1 MNVSKNNRGMVLFV
15 RFVRLLA
22 VQARKIGR
30 MTSTTELVLH
40 STLRFCNS
48 SEVTIW
54 IDIVP
59 QSQISRCSGSK
70 EELCVSREAR
80 GDIFLS
86 LITVK
91 LVFILQKSKL
101 LDLGTIQ
108 GWEENPI
115 FQRIGRSL
123 CFTLW
128 CSLFFR
134 LFQIIYRCQCSY
146 PVTGSD
152 PTLTNKFFPYLWL
165 SSHRDRKGQW
175 RTLGR
180 VRGVY
185 RSCGRVTASNMPVV
199 GGEGTTPHVRRFDF
213 LLIFNRLLFC
223 FW

>member
-134 LFQIIYRCQCSY
+134 LLSNHLSLFNVHIQSQAVIRLWQILSL
-146 PVTGSD
+146 S
-152 PTLTNKFFPYLWL
+152 LTIF
-165 SSHRDRKGQW
+165 
-175 RTLGR
+175 
-180 VRGVY
+180 
-185 RSCGRVTASNMPVV
+185 
-199 GGEGTTPHVRRFDF
+199 TPR
-213 LLIFNRLLFC
+213 
-223 FW
+223 